1 MTTDEKRDDDA
12 DGRYKWVAL
21 INTTLGVLVVTI
33 NSSIVIISLPAIFRG
48 IKLDPLQPA
57 NVSYLLW
64 ILLGFLVVTSVLVV
78 SFGRLGDSYGRV
90 RLYNLGFAIFTVSSI
105 GLSLIFVQG
114 SAAAR
119 AIILL
124 RIVQGVGGA
133 MIFANAAAILTDA
146 FPANQ
151 RGMAL
156 GINSVAAVAGSF
168 IGLIIGGLLASAN
181 WHLVFLVS
189 VPIGLFG
196 TIWGYARLREVS
208 TAQGGR
214 MDWWG
219 SVLFAVGLVAVLVGL
234 TYGIQ
239 PYGGHP
245 MGWTNPAV
253 LGSVIGGVLILGIF
267 VLVERRV
274 AEPMLDF
281 ALLLR
286 NRTFALGNLA
296 SLLSSIGRGGLLFA
310 LIIWLQGIWLPLR
323 GYSFERTPLWSAIF
337 MLPLTAGFLIAG
349 PLAGIWSD
357 RLGPRL
363 FTIGGQLT
371 GTIAFV
377 LLAVLPVNF
386 QYWAF
391 ALLLLA
397 FGLGMGAFSSS
408 NAAEVMGAVD
418 PAQRG
423 SAAGIRATAL
433 NCGQTLAIS
442 LFFSLL
448 TAGLAARLPR
458 ALSSGLAGAGVPA
471 PQAAAVAHLPP
482 VAMLFAT
489 FLGYNPIQSLL
500 GPALHLM
507 PAATA
512 RTVTSTAFFPHVI
525 SGPFHDALQL
535 TFGVAAALM
544 LLATVACVLTR
555 PRLAGAVA
563 QAPGAPQPGTRA
575 DETDALAAEAA
586 RLEAQ
591 VRHWQQ
597 LVMAERAAVPLVI
610 TVSAPLGA
618 GGDQVAQRLAEQLN
632 LPFVDRAIPAAVAE
646 QLSVPVAL
654 AQARDERRESR
665 ALRLLVSAANTEP
678 LFGLEVPAID
688 FDDEDQF
695 RLATEAQLWKLA
707 ATSGGVIL
715 GRVGAVILAGH
726 PRAIHV
732 RVAASRATRCH
743 RVHEYGG
750 LDESAALRLID
761 RTDRARAGYAHHL
774 YGADL
779 SDPGLYDLIV
789 ATDKLSIDDAA
800 QVVTA
805 FLAVSRLQSGR
816 PNPDRSTTARS
827 DN

>member
-1 MTTDEKRDDDA
+1 MTTDEQRADA
-12 DGRYKWVAL
+12 AADRYKWVAL

-48 IKLDPLQPA
+48 IGLNPLQPA

-78 SFGRLGDSYGRV
+78 SFGRLGDKYGRV
-90 RLYNLGFAIFTVSSI
+90 RLFNLGFAVFTVCSL
-105 GLSLIFVQG
+105 GLSLIFAQG
-114 SAAAR
+114 SAAAL

-133 MIFANAAAILTDA
+133 MLIANAAAIITDA

-156 GINSVAAVAGSF
+156 GINAVAAVAGAF
-168 IGLIIGGLLASAN
+168 VGLIIGGLLASAS

-196 TIWGYARLREVS
+196 TIWSYARLREVS
-208 TAQGGR
+208 AAPGGR

-245 MGWTNPAV
+245 MGWTSPAV
-253 LGSVIGGVLILGIF
+253 LGSVIGGVVILGIF
-267 VLVERRV
+267 VLVERRA

-281 ALLLR
+281 ALLR
-286 NRTFALGNLA
+286 NRTFASGNLA

-357 RLGPRL
+357 RLGPRP
-363 FTIGGQLT
+363 FTIGGQLV

-391 ALLLLA
+391 ALVLLA
-397 FGLGMGAFSSS
+397 FGLGMGAFGSA

-433 NCGQTLAIS
+433 NCGQTLAIP

-448 TAGLAARLPR
+448 TAGLAARLPQ
-458 ALSSGLAGAGVPA
+458 ALSSGLGGAGVPA
-471 PQAAAVAHLPP
+471 AQAATVAHLPP

-489 FLGYNPIQSLL
+489 FLGYNPIKSLL

-512 RTVTSTAFFPHVI
+512 RTVTSTAFFPHVV
-525 SGPFHDALQL
+525 SGPFHDALRL

-555 PRLAGAVA
+555 PRPTGAVA
-563 QAPGAPQPGTRA
+563 QAPVLPGQTGARA
-575 DETDALAAEAA
+575 DETDALAAEAG

-591 VRHWQQ
+591 VRRWQR
-597 LVMAERAAVPLVI
+597 LVMAEGAAVPLVI

-618 GGDQVAQRLAEQLN
+618 GGDQVAQRLAGQLN
-632 LPFVDRAIPAAVAE
+632 LPFVDRAIPAAVAAH
-646 QLSVPVAL
+646 LSVPVAS
-654 AQARDERRESR
+654 AQARDEQRERR

-678 LFGLEVPAID
+678 LFGLEVVGVD

-695 RLATEAQLWKLA
+695 RLATEASLWELA

-732 RVAASRATRCH
+732 RVTASRAARCR
-743 RVHEYGG
+743 RVAEYGG
-750 LDESAALRLID
+750 LDEPAALRLID
-761 RTDRARAGYAHHL
+761 RTDRARDQYAHHL
-774 YGADL
+774 YGVDL

-789 ATDKLSIDDAA
+789 ATDKLSIEDAA

-805 FLAVSRLQSGR
+805 FLAVSHL
-816 PNPDRSTTARS
+816 
-827 DN
+827 

>member
-1 MTTDEKRDDDA
+1 
-12 DGRYKWVAL
+12 
-21 INTTLGVLVVTI
+21 
-33 NSSIVIISLPAIFRG
+33 
-48 IKLDPLQPA
+48 
-57 NVSYLLW
+57 
-64 ILLGFLVVTSVLVV
+64 
-78 SFGRLGDSYGRV
+78 
-90 RLYNLGFAIFTVSSI
+90 
-105 GLSLIFVQG
+105 
-114 SAAAR
+114 
-119 AIILL
+119 
-124 RIVQGVGGA
+124 
-133 MIFANAAAILTDA
+133 
-146 FPANQ
+146 
-151 RGMAL
+151 
-156 GINSVAAVAGSF
+156 
-168 IGLIIGGLLASAN
+168 
-181 WHLVFLVS
+181 
-189 VPIGLFG
+189 
-196 TIWGYARLREVS
+196 
-208 TAQGGR
+208 
-214 MDWWG
+214 
-219 SVLFAVGLVAVLVGL
+219 
-234 TYGIQ
+234 
-239 PYGGHP
+239 

-253 LGSVIGGVLILGIF
+253 LGSVIGGILILGIF

-281 ALLLR
+281 ALLR
-286 NRTFALGNLA
+286 NRTFASGNLA

-357 RLGPRL
+357 RIGPRP

-423 SAAGIRATAL
+423 SAAGIRATGL

-448 TAGLAARLPR
+448 TAGLAARLPQ
-458 ALSSGLAGAGVPA
+458 ALFSGLAGAGVPA
-471 PQAAAVAHLPP
+471 SQAAAVANLPP

-489 FLGYNPIQSLL
+489 FLGYNAIQSLL
-500 GPALHLM
+500 GPALHSM

-525 SGPFHDALQL
+525 SGPFHDGLRL

-544 LLATVACVLTR
+544 LLAIVACVLTR
-555 PRLAGAVA
+555 PRPSGAVA
-563 QAPGAPQPGTRA
+563 QAPALPGQTGARA
-575 DETDALAAEAA
+575 DETDALAAEAG

-618 GGDQVAQRLAEQLN
+618 GGDQVAQRLAGELN

-646 QLSVPVAL
+646 QLSVPVAS
-654 AQARDERRESR
+654 AQARDDRREPG

-678 LFGLEVPAID
+678 LFGLEVAGID

-732 RVAASRATRCH
+732 RVAASRATRCR

-750 LDESAALRLID
+750 LDEPAALRLID
-761 RTDRARAGYAHHL
+761 RTDRARADYARHL

-779 SDPGLYDLIV
+779 NDPGLYDLIV
-789 ATDKLSIDDAA
+789 ATDKLSIEDAA

-805 FLAVSRLQSGR
+805 FLAVSRLQSSR
-816 PNPDRSTTARS
+816 PEPGP
-827 DN
+827 

>member
-1 MTTDEKRDDDA
+1 MTTDEQRADAADD
-12 DGRYKWVAL
+12 RYKWVAL

-48 IKLDPLQPA
+48 IGLNPLQPA

-78 SFGRLGDSYGRV
+78 SFGRLGDNYGRV
-90 RLYNLGFAIFTVSSI
+90 RLFNLGFAIFTVCSL
-105 GLSLIFVQG
+105 GLSLIFAQG
-114 SAAAR
+114 SAAAL

-133 MIFANAAAILTDA
+133 MLIANAAAIITDA

-156 GINSVAAVAGSF
+156 GINAVAAVAGAF
-168 IGLIIGGLLASAN
+168 VGLIIGGLLASAS

-196 TIWGYARLREVS
+196 TIWSYLRLREVS
-208 TAQGGR
+208 ATPGGR

-245 MGWTNPAV
+245 MGWTSPAV
-253 LGSVIGGVLILGIF
+253 LGSVIGGVLILGVF

-281 ALLLR
+281 ALLR
-286 NRTFALGNLA
+286 NRTFANGNLA

-357 RLGPRL
+357 RLGPRP
-363 FTIGGQLT
+363 FTIGGQLV

-397 FGLGMGAFSSS
+397 FGLGMGAFGSA

-433 NCGQTLAIS
+433 NCGQTLAIP

-448 TAGLAARLPR
+448 TAGLAARLPQ
-458 ALSSGLAGAGVPA
+458 ALSSGLGGAGVPA
-471 PQAAAVAHLPP
+471 AQAATVAHLPP

-489 FLGYNPIQSLL
+489 FLGYNPIKSLL

-512 RTVTSTAFFPHVI
+512 RTVTSTAFFPHVV
-525 SGPFHDALQL
+525 SGPFHDALRL
-535 TFGVAAALM
+535 TFLVAAALM
-544 LLATVACVLTR
+544 LLATVACAATR
-555 PRLAGAVA
+555 PRPTGAVA
-563 QAPGAPQPGTRA
+563 QAPVLPGQTGARA
-575 DETDALAAEAA
+575 DETDALAAEAG

-591 VRHWQQ
+591 VRRWQR
-597 LVMAERAAVPLVI
+597 LVMAEGAAVPLVI

-618 GGDQVAQRLAEQLN
+618 GGDQVAQRLAGQLD
-632 LPFVDRAIPAAVAE
+632 LPFVDRAIPAAVAAH
-646 QLSVPVAL
+646 LSVPVAS
-654 AQARDERRESR
+654 AEARDEQRERR

-678 LFGLEVPAID
+678 LFGLEVAGVD

-695 RLATEAQLWKLA
+695 RLATEASLWELA

-732 RVAASRATRCH
+732 RVTASRTARCR
-743 RVHEYGG
+743 RVAEYGG
-750 LDESAALRLID
+750 LDEPAALRLID
-761 RTDRARAGYAHHL
+761 RTDRARDQYAHHL
-774 YGADL
+774 YGVDL

-789 ATDKLSIDDAA
+789 ATDKLSIEDAA

-805 FLAVSRLQSGR
+805 FLAVSRL
-816 PNPDRSTTARS
+816 
-827 DN
+827 

>member
-1 MTTDEKRDDDA
+1 MTTDEQRADFADD
-12 DGRYKWVAL
+12 RYKWVAL

-48 IKLDPLQPA
+48 IGLNPLQPA

-90 RLYNLGFAIFTVSSI
+90 RLYNLGFAIFTACSI
-105 GLSLIFVQG
+105 GLSLIFAKG
-114 SAAAR
+114 SAAAM
-119 AIILL
+119 AIIVL
-124 RIVQGVGGA
+124 RVVQGVGGA

-245 MGWTNPAV
+245 MGWTSPAV

-286 NRTFALGNLA
+286 NRTFASGNLA

-357 RLGPRL
+357 RLGPRP
-363 FTIGGQLT
+363 FAVGGQLT

-448 TAGLAARLPR
+448 TAGLAARLPH

-500 GPALHLM
+500 GPALHSM

-544 LLATVACVLTR
+544 LLATVACTLTR
-555 PRLAGAVA
+555 PRPAGAVA
-563 QAPGAPQPGTRA
+563 QAPGAPRLGTRA
-575 DETDALAAEAA
+575 DETDALAAEAG

-597 LVMAERAAVPLVI
+597 LAMAEGAAVPLVI

-618 GGDQVAQRLAEQLN
+618 GGDQVAQRLAGQLN

-646 QLSVPVAL
+646 QLSVPLAS
-654 AQARDERRESR
+654 AQAHDERRESG

-678 LFGLEVPAID
+678 LFGLEVAAID

-695 RLATEAQLWKLA
+695 RLATEASLWKLA

-732 RVAASRATRCH
+732 RVTASRATRCR

-750 LDESAALRLID
+750 LDEPAALRLID
-761 RTDRARAGYAHHL
+761 RTDRARAEYARHL

-800 QVVTA
+800 EVVTA
-805 FLAVSRLQSGR
+805 FLAVSGLQAPGTSSG
-816 PNPDRSTTARS
+816 RSTTARPG
-827 DN
+827 

>member
-1 MTTDEKRDDDA
+1 MTTDEQRADAADD
-12 DGRYKWVAL
+12 RYKWVAL

-48 IKLDPLQPA
+48 IGLNPLQPA

-78 SFGRLGDSYGRV
+78 SFGRLGDNYGRV
-90 RLYNLGFAIFTVSSI
+90 RLFNLGFAIFTVCSL
-105 GLSLIFVQG
+105 GLSLIFAQG
-114 SAAAR
+114 SAAAL

-133 MIFANAAAILTDA
+133 MLIANAAAIITDA
-146 FPANQ
+146 FPANR

-156 GINSVAAVAGSF
+156 GINAVAAVAGSF
-168 IGLIIGGLLASAN
+168 VGLIIGGLLASAN

-196 TIWGYARLREVS
+196 TIWSYLRLREVS
-208 TAQGGR
+208 AAPGGR

-245 MGWTNPAV
+245 MGWTSPAV
-253 LGSVIGGVLILGIF
+253 LGSVIGGVLILGVF

-281 ALLLR
+281 ALLR
-286 NRTFALGNLA
+286 NRTFASGNLA

-323 GYSFERTPLWSAIF
+323 GYSFERTPLWAAIF
-337 MLPLTAGFLIAG
+337 MLPLTVGFLIAG

-357 RLGPRL
+357 RLGPRP
-363 FTIGGQLT
+363 FTIGGQLV

-397 FGLGMGAFSSS
+397 FGLGMGAFGSA

-448 TAGLAARLPR
+448 TAGLAARLPQ
-458 ALSSGLAGAGVPA
+458 ALSSGLDGAGVPA
-471 PQAAAVAHLPP
+471 AQAATVAHLPP

-489 FLGYNPIQSLL
+489 FLGYNPIKSLL
-500 GPALHLM
+500 GPTLHLM
-507 PAATA
+507 PAATV
-512 RTVTSTAFFPHVI
+512 RTVTSTAFFPHVV
-525 SGPFHDALQL
+525 SGPFHDALRL

-555 PRLAGAVA
+555 PRPTGAVA
-563 QAPGAPQPGTRA
+563 QAPVSPGQTGARA
-575 DETDALAAEAA
+575 DEMDALAAEAG

-591 VRHWQQ
+591 VRRWQR
-597 LVMAERAAVPLVI
+597 LVMAEGAAVPLVI

-618 GGDQVAQRLAEQLN
+618 GGDQVAQRLAGQLN
-632 LPFVDRAIPAAVAE
+632 LPFVDRAIPAAVAAH
-646 QLSVPVAL
+646 LSVPVAS
-654 AQARDERRESR
+654 AEARDEQRERR

-678 LFGLEVPAID
+678 LFGLEVAGVD

-695 RLATEAQLWKLA
+695 RLATEASLWELA

-732 RVAASRATRCH
+732 RVTASRAARRR
-743 RVHEYGG
+743 RVAEYGG
-750 LDESAALRLID
+750 FDEPAARHLID
-761 RTDRARAGYAHHL
+761 RTDRARAEYARHL

-779 SDPGLYDLIV
+779 SDPDLYDLIV

-800 QVVTA
+800 EVVTS
-805 FLAVSRLQSGR
+805 FLAVSGLQAPGTSPGR
-816 PNPDRSTTARS
+816 SIAARPG
-827 DN
+827 

>member
-1 MTTDEKRDDDA
+1 
-12 DGRYKWVAL
+12 
-21 INTTLGVLVVTI
+21 
-33 NSSIVIISLPAIFRG
+33 
-48 IKLDPLQPA
+48 
-57 NVSYLLW
+57 
-64 ILLGFLVVTSVLVV
+64 LLGFLVVTSVLVV
-78 SFGRLGDSYGRV
+78 SFGRLGDNYGRV
-90 RLYNLGFAIFTVSSI
+90 RLFNLGFAIFTVCSL
-105 GLSLIFVQG
+105 GLSLIFAQG
-114 SAAAR
+114 SAAAL

-133 MIFANAAAILTDA
+133 MLIANAAAIITDA

-156 GINSVAAVAGSF
+156 GINAVAAVAGAF
-168 IGLIIGGLLASAN
+168 VGLIIGGLLASAS

-196 TIWGYARLREVS
+196 TIWSYLRLREVS
-208 TAQGGR
+208 SAPGGR

-245 MGWTNPAV
+245 MGWTSPAV

-281 ALLLR
+281 ALLR
-286 NRTFALGNLA
+286 NRTFASGNLA

-357 RLGPRL
+357 RLGPRP
-363 FTIGGQLT
+363 FTIGGQLV

-391 ALLLLA
+391 ALVLLA
-397 FGLGMGAFSSS
+397 FGLGMGAFGSA

-433 NCGQTLAIS
+433 NCGQTLAIP

-448 TAGLAARLPR
+448 TAGLAARLPQ
-458 ALSSGLAGAGVPA
+458 ALSSGLGGAGVPA
-471 PQAAAVAHLPP
+471 AQAATVAHLPP

-489 FLGYNPIQSLL
+489 FLGYNPIKSLL

-512 RTVTSTAFFPHVI
+512 RTVTSTAFFPHVV
-525 SGPFHDALQL
+525 SGPFHDALRL

-555 PRLAGAVA
+555 PRPTGAVA
-563 QAPGAPQPGTRA
+563 QAPVLPGQTGARA
-575 DETDALAAEAA
+575 DETDALAAEAG

-597 LVMAERAAVPLVI
+597 LAMAEGAAVPLVI

-618 GGDQVAQRLAEQLN
+618 GGDQVAQRLAGQLD
-632 LPFVDRAIPAAVAE
+632 LPFVDRAIPAAVAAH
-646 QLSVPVAL
+646 LSVPVAS
-654 AQARDERRESR
+654 AQARDEQRERR

-678 LFGLEVPAID
+678 LFGLEVVGVD

-695 RLATEAQLWKLA
+695 RLATEASLWELA

-732 RVAASRATRCH
+732 RVTASRAARCR
-743 RVHEYGG
+743 RVAEYGG
-750 LDESAALRLID
+750 LDEPAALRLID
-761 RTDRARAGYAHHL
+761 RTDRARDQYAHHL
-774 YGADL
+774 YGVEL

-789 ATDKLSIDDAA
+789 ATDKLSIEDAA

-805 FLAVSRLQSGR
+805 FLAVSQL
-816 PNPDRSTTARS
+816 
-827 DN
+827 

>member
-1 MTTDEKRDDDA
+1 MTTDEQHADTADD
-12 DGRYKWVAL
+12 RYKWVAL

-48 IKLDPLQPA
+48 IGLNPLQPA

-78 SFGRLGDSYGRV
+78 SFGRLGDNYGRV
-90 RLYNLGFAIFTVSSI
+90 RLFNLGFAIFTVCSL
-105 GLSLIFVQG
+105 GLSLIFAQG
-114 SAAAR
+114 SAAAL

-133 MIFANAAAILTDA
+133 MLIANAAAIITDA

-156 GINSVAAVAGSF
+156 GINAVAAVAGSF
-168 IGLIIGGLLASAN
+168 VGLIIGGLLASAN

-196 TIWGYARLREVS
+196 TIWSYLRLREVS
-208 TAQGGR
+208 AAPGGR

-245 MGWTNPAV
+245 MGWTSPAV
-253 LGSVIGGVLILGIF
+253 LGSVIGGVLILGVF

-281 ALLLR
+281 ALLR
-286 NRTFALGNLA
+286 NRTFASGNLA

-323 GYSFERTPLWSAIF
+323 GYSFERTPLWAAIF
-337 MLPLTAGFLIAG
+337 MLPLTVGFLIAG

-357 RLGPRL
+357 RLGPRP
-363 FTIGGQLT
+363 FTIGGQLV

-397 FGLGMGAFSSS
+397 FGLGMGAFGSA

-448 TAGLAARLPR
+448 TAGLAARLPQ
-458 ALSSGLAGAGVPA
+458 ALSSGLDGAGVPA
-471 PQAAAVAHLPP
+471 AQAATVAHLPP

-489 FLGYNPIQSLL
+489 FLGYNPIKSLL
-500 GPALHLM
+500 GPTLHLM
-507 PAATA
+507 PAATV
-512 RTVTSTAFFPHVI
+512 RTVTSTAFFPHVV
-525 SGPFHDALQL
+525 SGPFHDALRL

-555 PRLAGAVA
+555 PRPTGAVA
-563 QAPGAPQPGTRA
+563 QAPVSPGQTGARA
-575 DETDALAAEAA
+575 DETDALAAEAG

-591 VRHWQQ
+591 VRRWQQ
-597 LVMAERAAVPLVI
+597 LVMAEGAAVPLVI

-618 GGDQVAQRLAEQLN
+618 GGDQVAQRLAGQLD
-632 LPFVDRAIPAAVAE
+632 LPFVDRAIPAAVAAH
-646 QLSVPVAL
+646 LSVPVAS
-654 AQARDERRESR
+654 AEARDEQRERR

-678 LFGLEVPAID
+678 LFGLEVAGVD

-695 RLATEAQLWKLA
+695 RLATEASLWELA

-732 RVAASRATRCH
+732 RVTASRAARRR
-743 RVHEYGG
+743 RVAEYGG
-750 LDESAALRLID
+750 LDEPAALRLID
-761 RTDRARAGYAHHL
+761 RTDRARAEYARHL

-800 QVVTA
+800 EVVIA
-805 FLAVSRLQSGR
+805 FLAVSGLQAPGTSSG
-816 PNPDRSTTARS
+816 RSTTARPG
-827 DN
+827 

>member
-1 MTTDEKRDDDA
+1 MTAEEQNPDPVTD
-12 DGRYKWVAL
+12 RYKWVVL
-21 INTTLGVLVVTI
+21 TNTTLGVLVVTI

-48 IKLDPLQPA
+48 IRLDPLQPA

-64 ILLGFLVVTSVLVV
+64 ILLGFLVVTSVLVI
-78 SFGRLGDSYGRV
+78 SFGRLGDSLGRV
-90 RLYNLGFAIFTVSSI
+90 RLYNLGFAIFTVCSV
-105 GLSLIFVQG
+105 GLSLVFAHG
-114 SAAAR
+114 STAAL
-119 AIILL
+119 AIIVL

-133 MIFANAAAILTDA
+133 MLFANSAAILTDA
-146 FPANQ
+146 FPASQ

-156 GINSVAAVAGSF
+156 GVNSVAAVAGSF
-168 IGLIIGGLLASAN
+168 IGLVIGGLLASVD

-196 TIWGYARLREVS
+196 TVWGYARLREVS
-208 TAQGGR
+208 TAPGGR

-219 SVLFAVGLVAVLVGL
+219 SALFAVGLVAVLVGL

-239 PYGGHP
+239 PYGGHA
-245 MGWTNPAV
+245 MGWTNPMV

-281 ALLLR
+281 ALLR
-286 NRTFALGNLA
+286 NRTFASGNLA

-323 GYSFERTPLWSAIF
+323 GYTFARTPLWAAIY
-337 MLPLTAGFLIAG
+337 MLPLTVGFLISG

-357 RLGPRL
+357 RLGPRP
-363 FTIGGQLT
+363 FTIGGQLG

-377 LLAVLPVNF
+377 LLGVLPVDF
-386 QYWAF
+386 SYWAF

-397 FGLGMGAFSSS
+397 FGLAMGAFSSS

-423 SAAGIRATAL
+423 SAAGIRATGL

-442 LFFSLL
+442 LFFTLL
-448 TAGLAARLPR
+448 TAGLAARLPQ
-458 ALSSGLAGAGVPA
+458 ALTSGLGAAGVPA
-471 PQAAAVAHLPP
+471 SQAAAVAHLPP

-500 GPALHLM
+500 GPALHSM

-525 SGPFHDALQL
+525 SGPFHDGLRL

-555 PRLAGAVA
+555 ARPAGALGPIALGPAAAGPERVRA
-563 QAPGAPQPGTRA
+563 RA
-575 DETDALAAEAA
+575 DQADALATEAA

-591 VRHWQQ
+591 VRRWRH
-597 LVMAERAAVPLVI
+597 LVTADGAPVPLII

-618 GGDQVAQRLAEQLN
+618 GGDQVAQRLAGRLD

-646 QLSVPVAL
+646 QLSVPISA
-654 AQARDERRESR
+654 AQARDEQREHG
-665 ALRLLVSAANTEP
+665 ALRLLISAANTEP
-678 LFGLEVPAID
+678 LFGLEVPGID

-695 RLATEAQLWKLA
+695 GLATEAALWKRA
-707 ATSGGVIL
+707 ATTGGVIL
-715 GRVGAVILAGH
+715 GRAGAVVLAGH
-726 PRAIHV
+726 PRAVHV
-732 RVAASRATRCH
+732 RIVASRATRSR
-743 RVHEYGG
+743 RVQEYGG
-750 LDESAALRLID
+750 LGEPEASRLID
-761 RTDRARAGYAHHL
+761 RTDRARAAYADHL

-779 SDPGLYDLIV
+779 SDPGLYDVIV
-789 ATDKLSIDDAA
+789 ATDKLSIEDAA
-800 QVVTA
+800 EVVTA
-805 FLAVSRLQSGR
+805 FLAVSHLR
-816 PNPDRSTTARS
+816 
-827 DN
+827 

>member
-1 MTTDEKRDDDA
+1 MTTDGQRA
-12 DGRYKWVAL
+12 DRAADRYKWVAL
-21 INTTLGVLVVTI
+21 TNTTLGVLVVTI

-48 IKLDPLQPA
+48 IRLNPLQPA

-78 SFGRLGDSYGRV
+78 SFGRLGDSFGRV
-90 RLYNLGFAIFTVSSI
+90 RLYNLGFAIFTACSI
-105 GLSLIFVQG
+105 GLSLIFARG
-114 SAAAR
+114 GAAAM
-119 AIILL
+119 AIIVL

-133 MIFANAAAILTDA
+133 MLFANAAAILTDA

-156 GINSVAAVAGSF
+156 GVNGVAAVAGSF
-168 IGLIIGGLLASAN
+168 IGLVIGGLLASAD

-189 VPIGLFG
+189 VPIGLVG

-208 TAQGGR
+208 AASGGR

-239 PYGGHP
+239 PYGGQA

-253 LGSVIGGVLILGIF
+253 LGSVIGGILILGIF

-281 ALLLR
+281 ALLR
-286 NRTFALGNLA
+286 NRTFASGNLA

-323 GYSFERTPLWSAIF
+323 GYSFDRTPLWSAIF

-357 RLGPRL
+357 RIGPRP
-363 FTIGGQLT
+363 FAVGGQLT
-371 GTIAFV
+371 GTVAFV
-377 LLAVLPVNF
+377 LLGVLPVNF

-408 NAAEVMGAVD
+408 NAAEVMSAVD

-423 SAAGIRATAL
+423 SAAGIRATGL

-442 LFFSLL
+442 LFFTLL
-448 TAGLAARLPR
+448 TAGLAARLPH

-500 GPALHLM
+500 GPALHSM
-507 PAATA
+507 SAVTA

-525 SGPFHDALQL
+525 SGPFHDGLQL

-544 LLATVACVLTR
+544 LLATVACMLTR
-555 PRLAGAVA
+555 PRPAGAVA
-563 QAPGAPQPGTRA
+563 QEPAGPGPAVGRA
-575 DETDALAAEAA
+575 DAADALAAEAA

-591 VRHWQQ
+591 VRHWRQ
-597 LVMAERAAVPLVI
+597 LVMAEGAAVPLVI

-618 GGDQVAQRLAEQLN
+618 GGDQVAQRLAGQLN

-646 QLSVPVAL
+646 QLSVPVAS
-654 AQARDERRESR
+654 AQARDEQREPW
-665 ALRLLVSAANTEP
+665 ALRLLASAAKTEP
-678 LFGLEVPAID
+678 LFGLEVAAID

-695 RLATEAQLWKLA
+695 RLATEAALWKLA
-707 ATSGGVIL
+707 ATTGGVIL
-715 GRVGAVILAGH
+715 GRVGAVILARH

-732 RVAASRATRCH
+732 RVVASRATRSR
-743 RVHEYGG
+743 RVCEYGG
-750 LDESAALRLID
+750 LDEPAALRLID
-761 RTDRARAGYAHHL
+761 RTDRARDAYAHHL

-779 SDPGLYDLIV
+779 NDPGLYDLIV
-789 ATDKLSIDDAA
+789 ATDKLGIDDAA
-800 QVVTA
+800 EVVTA
-805 FLAVSRLQSGR
+805 FLAVSGLQGSR
-816 PNPDRSTTARS
+816 PKLGP
-827 DN
+827 

>member
-1 MTTDEKRDDDA
+1 MPYR
-12 DGRYKWVAL
+12 
-21 INTTLGVLVVTI
+21 I
-33 NSSIVIISLPAIFRG
+33 P
-48 IKLDPLQPA
+48 QPRA
-57 NVSYLLW
+57 KTREPTGYLSTSPYLLW

-78 SFGRLGDSYGRV
+78 SFGRLGDNYGRV
-90 RLYNLGFAIFTVSSI
+90 RLFNLGFAIFTVCSL
-105 GLSLIFVQG
+105 GLSLIFAQG
-114 SAAAR
+114 SAAAL

-133 MIFANAAAILTDA
+133 MLIANAAAIITDA

-156 GINSVAAVAGSF
+156 GINAVAAVAGAF
-168 IGLIIGGLLASAN
+168 VGLIIGGLLASAS

-196 TIWGYARLREVS
+196 TIWSYLRLREVS
-208 TAQGGR
+208 AAPGGR

-245 MGWTNPAV
+245 MGWTSPAV

-281 ALLLR
+281 ALLR
-286 NRTFALGNLA
+286 NRTFASGNLA

-357 RLGPRL
+357 RLGPRP
-363 FTIGGQLT
+363 FTIGGQLV

-391 ALLLLA
+391 ALVLLA
-397 FGLGMGAFSSS
+397 FGLGMGAFGSA

-433 NCGQTLAIS
+433 NCGQTLAIP

-448 TAGLAARLPR
+448 TAGLAARLPQ
-458 ALSSGLAGAGVPA
+458 ALSSGLGGAGVPA
-471 PQAAAVAHLPP
+471 AQAATVAHLPP

-489 FLGYNPIQSLL
+489 FLGYNPIKSLL

-512 RTVTSTAFFPHVI
+512 RTVTSTAFFPHVV
-525 SGPFHDALQL
+525 SGPFHDALRL

-555 PRLAGAVA
+555 PRPTGAVA
-563 QAPGAPQPGTRA
+563 QAPVLPGQTGARA
-575 DETDALAAEAA
+575 DETDALAAEAG

-597 LVMAERAAVPLVI
+597 LAMAEGAAVPLVI

-618 GGDQVAQRLAEQLN
+618 GGDQVAQRLAGQLD
-632 LPFVDRAIPAAVAE
+632 LPFVDRAIPAAVAAH
-646 QLSVPVAL
+646 LSVPVAS
-654 AQARDERRESR
+654 AQARDEQRERR

-678 LFGLEVPAID
+678 LFGLEVVGVD

-695 RLATEAQLWKLA
+695 RLATEASLWELA

-732 RVAASRATRCH
+732 RVTASRAARCR
-743 RVHEYGG
+743 RVAEYGG
-750 LDESAALRLID
+750 LDEPAALRLID
-761 RTDRARAGYAHHL
+761 RTDRARDQYAHHL
-774 YGADL
+774 YGVEL

-789 ATDKLSIDDAA
+789 ATDKLSIEDAA

-805 FLAVSRLQSGR
+805 FLAVSQL
-816 PNPDRSTTARS
+816 
-827 DN
+827 

>member
-1 MTTDEKRDDDA
+1 MTTDEQHADTADD
-12 DGRYKWVAL
+12 RYKWVAL

-48 IKLDPLQPA
+48 IGLNPLQPA

-78 SFGRLGDSYGRV
+78 SFGRLGDSLGRV
-90 RLYNLGFAIFTVSSI
+90 RLYNLGFAIFTACSI
-105 GLSLIFVQG
+105 GLSLIFTQG
-114 SAAAR
+114 GAAAM
-119 AIILL
+119 AIIVL

-156 GINSVAAVAGSF
+156 GVNSVAAVAGSF
-168 IGLIIGGLLASAN
+168 IGLIIGGLLASSS

-208 TAQGGR
+208 AASGSR

-219 SVLFAVGLVAVLVGL
+219 SALFAVGLVAVLVGL

-239 PYGGHP
+239 PYGGHA
-245 MGWTNPAV
+245 MGWTNPMV
-253 LGSVIGGVLILGIF
+253 LGSVFGGVLILGIF

-274 AEPMLDF
+274 AEPVLDF
-281 ALLLR
+281 ALLR
-286 NRTFALGNLA
+286 NRTFASGNLA

-357 RLGPRL
+357 RLGPRP

-397 FGLGMGAFSSS
+397 FGLGMGAFGSA

-433 NCGQTLAIS
+433 NCGQTLAIP

-448 TAGLAARLPR
+448 TAGLATRLPQ
-458 ALSSGLAGAGVPA
+458 ALSSGLGGAGVPA
-471 PQAAAVAHLPP
+471 AQAATVAHLPP

-489 FLGYNPIQSLL
+489 FLGYNPIKSLL

-512 RTVTSTAFFPHVI
+512 RTVTSTAFFPHVV
-525 SGPFHDALQL
+525 SGPFQDALRL

-544 LLATVACVLTR
+544 LLATVACAATR
-555 PRLAGAVA
+555 PRPTGAVA
-563 QAPGAPQPGTRA
+563 QAPVLPGQTGARA
-575 DETDALAAEAA
+575 DETDALAAEAG

-597 LVMAERAAVPLVI
+597 LAMAEGAAVPLVI

-618 GGDQVAQRLAEQLN
+618 GGDQVAQRLAGQLD
-632 LPFVDRAIPAAVAE
+632 LPFVDRAIPAAVAAH
-646 QLSVPVAL
+646 LSVPVAS
-654 AQARDERRESR
+654 AEARDEQRERR

-678 LFGLEVPAID
+678 LFGLEVAGVD

-695 RLATEAQLWKLA
+695 RLATEASLWELA

-732 RVAASRATRCH
+732 RVTASRTARCR
-743 RVHEYGG
+743 RVAEYGG
-750 LDESAALRLID
+750 LDEPAALRLID
-761 RTDRARAGYAHHL
+761 RTDRARDQYAHHL
-774 YGADL
+774 YGVDL

-789 ATDKLSIDDAA
+789 ATDKLSIEDAA

-805 FLAVSRLQSGR
+805 FLAVSRL
-816 PNPDRSTTARS
+816 
-827 DN
+827 

>member
-1 MTTDEKRDDDA
+1 MTTDEQRADAADD
-12 DGRYKWVAL
+12 RYKWVAL

-48 IKLDPLQPA
+48 IGLNPLQPA

-78 SFGRLGDSYGRV
+78 SFGRLGDNYGRV
-90 RLYNLGFAIFTVSSI
+90 RLFNLGFAIFTVCSL
-105 GLSLIFVQG
+105 GLSLIFAQG
-114 SAAAR
+114 SAAAL

-133 MIFANAAAILTDA
+133 MLIANAAAIITDA

-156 GINSVAAVAGSF
+156 GSNAVAAVAGAF
-168 IGLIIGGLLASAN
+168 VGLIIGGLLASAS

-196 TIWGYARLREVS
+196 TIWSYLRLREVS
-208 TAQGGR
+208 AAPGGR

-245 MGWTNPAV
+245 MGWTSPAV
-253 LGSVIGGVLILGIF
+253 LGSVIGGVLILGVF

-281 ALLLR
+281 ALLR
-286 NRTFALGNLA
+286 NRTFASGNLA

-357 RLGPRL
+357 RLGPRP
-363 FTIGGQLT
+363 FTIGGQLV

-391 ALLLLA
+391 ALVLLA
-397 FGLGMGAFSSS
+397 FGLGMGAFGSA

-433 NCGQTLAIS
+433 NCGQTLAIP

-448 TAGLAARLPR
+448 TAGLAARLPQ
-458 ALSSGLAGAGVPA
+458 ALSSGLGGAGVPA
-471 PQAAAVAHLPP
+471 SQAATVAHLPP

-489 FLGYNPIQSLL
+489 FLGYNPIKSLL

-512 RTVTSTAFFPHVI
+512 RTVTSTAFFPHVV
-525 SGPFHDALQL
+525 SGPFHDALRL
-535 TFGVAAALM
+535 TFGVAAVLM
-544 LLATVACVLTR
+544 LLATVACAATR
-555 PRLAGAVA
+555 PRPTGAVA
-563 QAPGAPQPGTRA
+563 QAPVSPGQTGARA
-575 DETDALAAEAA
+575 DETDALAAEAW
-586 RLEAQ
+586 LEAQ
-591 VRHWQQ
+591 VRHWQR
-597 LVMAERAAVPLVI
+597 LVMAEGAAVPLVI

-618 GGDQVAQRLAEQLN
+618 GGDQVAQRLAGQLN
-632 LPFVDRAIPAAVAE
+632 LPFVDRAIPAAVAAH
-646 QLSVPVAL
+646 LSVPVAS
-654 AQARDERRESR
+654 AQARDEQRERR

-678 LFGLEVPAID
+678 LFGLEVVGVD

-695 RLATEAQLWKLA
+695 RLATEASLWELA

-732 RVAASRATRCH
+732 RVAASRATRCR
-743 RVHEYGG
+743 RVAEYGG
-750 LDESAALRLID
+750 LDEPAALHLID
-761 RTDRARAGYAHHL
+761 RTDRARAQYAHHL
-774 YGADL
+774 YGVDL
-779 SDPGLYDLIV
+779 SDPGLYDLVV
-789 ATDKLSIDDAA
+789 ATDKLSIEDAA

-805 FLAVSRLQSGR
+805 FLAVSQLQSGR
-816 PNPDRSTTARS
+816 PEAGP
-827 DN
+827 

>member
-1 MTTDEKRDDDA
+1 MTTDEQRADAADD
-12 DGRYKWVAL
+12 RYKWVAL

-48 IKLDPLQPA
+48 IGLNPLQPA

-78 SFGRLGDSYGRV
+78 SFGRLGDNYGRV
-90 RLYNLGFAIFTVSSI
+90 RLFNLGFAIFTVCSL
-105 GLSLIFVQG
+105 GLSLIFAQG
-114 SAAAR
+114 SAAAL

-133 MIFANAAAILTDA
+133 MLIANAAAIITDA

-156 GINSVAAVAGSF
+156 GINAVAAVAGAF
-168 IGLIIGGLLASAN
+168 VGLIIGGLLASAS

-196 TIWGYARLREVS
+196 TIWSYLRLREVS
-208 TAQGGR
+208 ATPGGR

-245 MGWTNPAV
+245 MGWTSPAV
-253 LGSVIGGVLILGIF
+253 LGSVIGGVLILGVF

-281 ALLLR
+281 ALLR
-286 NRTFALGNLA
+286 NRTFANGNLA

-357 RLGPRL
+357 RLGPRP
-363 FTIGGQLT
+363 FTIGGQLV

-397 FGLGMGAFSSS
+397 FGLGMGAFGSA

-433 NCGQTLAIS
+433 NCGQTLAIP

-448 TAGLAARLPR
+448 TAGLATRLPQ
-458 ALSSGLAGAGVPA
+458 ALSSGLGGAGVPA
-471 PQAAAVAHLPP
+471 AQAATVAHLPP

-489 FLGYNPIQSLL
+489 FLGYNPIKSLL

-512 RTVTSTAFFPHVI
+512 RTVTSTAFFPHVV
-525 SGPFHDALQL
+525 SGPFHDALRL
-535 TFGVAAALM
+535 TFLVAAALM
-544 LLATVACVLTR
+544 LLATVACAATR
-555 PRLAGAVA
+555 PRPTGAVA
-563 QAPGAPQPGTRA
+563 QAPVLPGQTGARA
-575 DETDALAAEAA
+575 DETDALAAEAG

-591 VRHWQQ
+591 VRRWQR
-597 LVMAERAAVPLVI
+597 LVMAEGAAVPLVI

-618 GGDQVAQRLAEQLN
+618 GGDQVAQRLAGQLD
-632 LPFVDRAIPAAVAE
+632 LPFVDRAIPAAVAAH
-646 QLSVPVAL
+646 LSVPVAS
-654 AQARDERRESR
+654 AEARDEQRERR

-678 LFGLEVPAID
+678 LFGLEVVGVD

-695 RLATEAQLWKLA
+695 RLATEASLWELA

-732 RVAASRATRCH
+732 RVTASRTARCR
-743 RVHEYGG
+743 RVAEYGG
-750 LDESAALRLID
+750 LDEPAALRLID
-761 RTDRARAGYAHHL
+761 RTDRARDQYAHHL
-774 YGADL
+774 YGVDL

-789 ATDKLSIDDAA
+789 ATDKLSIEDAA

-805 FLAVSRLQSGR
+805 FLAVSRL
-816 PNPDRSTTARS
+816 
-827 DN
+827 